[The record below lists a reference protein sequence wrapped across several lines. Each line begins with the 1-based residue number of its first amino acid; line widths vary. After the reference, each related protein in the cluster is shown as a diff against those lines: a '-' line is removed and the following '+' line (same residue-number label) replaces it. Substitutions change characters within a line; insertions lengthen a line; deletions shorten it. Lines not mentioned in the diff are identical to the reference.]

1 MSIVAISETIGSLG
15 ADIGRAAATG
25 LGYEFADREIITKAA
40 ERFGEGLME
49 LKHAAEEK
57 PTLWER
63 FSEAQQRYMT
73 YIEAIILELA
83 AQDNVVLVGRASTV
97 VLRDAPHVVRLRAN
111 APERVRAERVVQQ
124 QGLTREAALDAV
136 RQSDRELGARVRF
149 FYHVDWEDP
158 LLYDLVLNTE
168 RLSVEEGVRVV
179 QDLLR
184 SERFQTT
191 DVSRSTVTDRS
202 LTAQAKAV
210 LLANPV
216 TRGQQIFVSCAQG
229 ALSLTGYVRS
239 EEERTV
245 AQETVAKIPGVT
257 SVLNDIIG
265 MPRTHPTL
273 VV

>member
-1 MSIVAISETIGSLG
+1 
-15 ADIGRAAATG
+15 
-25 LGYEFADREIITKAA
+25 
-40 ERFGEGLME
+40 
-49 LKHAAEEK
+49 
-57 PTLWER
+57 
-63 FSEAQQRYMT
+63 
-73 YIEAIILELA
+73 
-83 AQDNVVLVGRASTV
+83 NVVLVGRASTL
-97 VLRDAPHVVRLRAN
+97 VLRDAPHVLRLRVN
-111 APERVRAERVVQQ
+111 APERVRAERVVQRE
-124 QGLTREAALDAV
+124 GLTRDAALDAV
-136 RQSDRELGARVRF
+136 RQADRELGARVRF

-158 LLYDLVLNTE
+158 LLYDLVLNSE
-168 RLSVEEGVRVV
+168 RLSVEEGVRIV

-184 SERFQTT
+184 GERFQTT

-202 LTAQAKAV
+202 LTAQAKAM

-216 TRGQQIFVSCAQG
+216 TRAQQIVVSCAQG

-257 SVLNDIIG
+257 SVLNDIIA